1 MYFSLFDPTV
11 STTMNVFLVIANIIN
26 LVYNIPQIVKTI
38 RTKSTNDFSEWFLGL
53 RIIGN
58 LIWVAYAININS
70 FLLLLNSIV
79 TVVSSIIIGFYKA
92 KELYQHKNFNI
103 VRTDSIIIESNI
115 DEVTIK

>member
-70 FLLLLNSIV
+70 FLLLLNSI
-79 TVVSSIIIGFYKA
+79 IIGFYKA